1 MGSLILCH
9 KKKAVQPYEII
20 SIHRRIYT
28 LEELCYYICNNIYLI
43 DYTVMN
49 EQLCDWI
56 QDELE
61 LQDMAGA
68 LKNAIRRHGS
78 VEQFVLTILRCSG
91 FYTQGEILQIQNV
104 LEKLKNQK
112 EIERKKYKGDN
123 LLNCGEVRGAILVY
137 LSILYGVKDDTVNN
151 HFYGRVYGSL
161 GAAYGRLFLY
171 EEAAAM
177 YRNAWE
183 ICEEESMLKA
193 YLYSSKKYMDEEAYR
208 SLIGKNAKYIRIDQ
222 QLEEDIKETAE
233 KVKIQPSPE
242 LLDQWRERNR
252 KNS

>member
-9 KKKAVQPYEII
+9 NKKAAQPYEIT

-56 QDELE
+56 REELG
-61 LQDMAGA
+61 LKDMAGA
-68 LKNAIRRHGS
+68 LQNAIRRHGA
-78 VEQFVLTILRCSG
+78 VEQFVLTILKCSG
-91 FYTQGEILQIQNV
+91 FYTQGELLHVQNV

-123 LLNCGEVRGAILVY
+123 LLASGEVRGAILVY
-137 LSILYGVKDDTVNN
+137 QSILYGERDETVDDR
-151 HFYGRVYGSL
+151 FYGRVHASL

-171 EEAAAM
+171 KEAADM
-177 YRNAWE
+177 YEKAFQA
-183 ICEEESMLKA
+183 CEEESMLKA
-193 YLYSSKKYMDEEAYR
+193 YLYSCRMYMDADTYRKMIGKSRVYIELDEEIKDELEEA
-208 SLIGKNAKYIRIDQ
+208 
-222 QLEEDIKETAE
+222 AE
-233 KVKIQPSPE
+233 KVQIQPTME
-242 LLDQWRERNR
+242 LLERWKKKYR
-252 KNS
+252 KNC